1 MKNCRMNNYA
11 NKMCRKMASLSV
23 LGDDI
28 WDGLMYWKSNPNE
41 DAHTDRV
48 IEKIFDKI
56 KTYCDNVIEMR
67 KLAES
72 AEKSHNQE
80 LSD

>member
-72 AEKSHNQE
+72 AEKSHNEE